1 MELHGS
7 VDTLNATA
15 GSFVLRGITVTYGTT
30 TEFDDGT
37 AANLAVG
44 ANLEVRGTLS
54 STGNTVTA
62 TRIKFDH

>member
-1 MELHGS
+1 M
-7 VDTLNATA
+7 
-15 GSFVLRGITVTYGTT
+15 LRGITVTYGTT

-54 STGNTVTA
+54 PTGNTVTA